1 MKSARPSN
9 PTPPTPPTWPAIA
22 LLAALTAAGGLG
34 FYVLAPGEA
43 PTVTPDAAA
52 TAGTVTESTAAG
64 VSAAVAPPPAASL
77 AQQPATLPPGIVLVS
92 TAPDAQPPQATL
104 LLDGRLQVQPQ
115 GAQVAGSALLLR
127 GVTASTATLGLA
139 EGPVL
144 YTLPIS
150 SADTV
155 RRRLAEARSA
165 RLAERAAAS
174 TIASVGERVVQRDA
188 GQTAPLP
195 DEMTVTVHRRRPTA
209 PGPVGGL

>member
-1 MKSARPSN
+1 MKSASPSKSMQS
-9 PTPPTPPTWPAIA
+9 TGIAIA

-34 FYVLAPGEA
+34 CHVLAPGDA
-43 PTVTPDAAA
+43 PTVTPDA
-52 TAGTVTESTAAG
+52 TASPGTFTESTAVR
-64 VSAAVAPPPAASL
+64 VSAAVAPPPAAAL

-104 LLDGRLQVQPQ
+104 LLDGQLQVQPQ
-115 GAQVAGSALLLR
+115 GTQVAGSALLLR

-150 SADTV
+150 PADAV
-155 RRRLAEARSA
+155 RRLLADARSA
-165 RLAERAAAS
+165 RLAERAAAP

-195 DEMTVTVHRRRPTA
+195 DEMTVTVHRRHPTA

>member
-1 MKSARPSN
+1 MRS
-9 PTPPTPPTWPAIA
+9 TGIAIA

-34 FYVLAPGEA
+34 FHVLAPGDA
-43 PTVTPDAAA
+43 PTVTPDA
-52 TAGTVTESTAAG
+52 TASPGTFPESTAVR
-64 VSAAVAPPPAASL
+64 VSAAVAPPPTAAL
-77 AQQPATLPPGIVLVS
+77 ARQPAALPPGIVLVS

-104 LLDGRLQVQPQ
+104 LLDGQLQVQPQ
-115 GAQVAGSALLLR
+115 GTQVAGSALLLR
-127 GVTASTATLGLA
+127 GVTASTATLGLS

-150 SADTV
+150 PADAV
-155 RRRLAEARSA
+155 RRLLADARSA
-165 RLAERAAAS
+165 RLAERAAAP
-174 TIASVGERVVQRDA
+174 TVASVGERVVQRDA